1 MADLN
6 ALVEEISEV
15 DGELKTLNTRR
26 KELRAQIVDAFEQD
40 GLVKYEVD
48 GIAKASLSKPKTLVF
63 DLTKL
68 IELASPEVVEM
79 VTTRVIDKGKL
90 EAAMKIEAID
100 NNVVD
105 AISSYE
111 PQTPRL
117 TVKRLKD
124 EASF

>member
-1 MADLN
+1 M
-6 ALVEEISEV
+6 
-15 DGELKTLNTRR
+15 KTLNTRR

-100 NNVVD
+100 NHVVD